1 MGPNDFH
8 AKDIKLEFSN
18 GEQVDFTLDDTNEW
32 QTIDLEGIGND
43 IITDYVSISVNSAY
57 PIIYQNIGFS
67 ELTVF
72 GYATGMSS
80 GDFRYFPP
88 LFYLMLN
95 GFGCLLLILIIPF
108 LRIQTFRK
116 RQTLQRQRFHCST

>member
-1 MGPNDFH
+1 MERKDDH
-8 AKDIKLEFSN
+8 KAKDVSLEYWN
-18 GEQVDFTLDDTNEW
+18 GEQVDFTLKDTKSW

-88 LFYLMLN
+88 LFYLRL
-95 GFGCLLLILIIPF
+95 
-108 LRIQTFRK
+108 
-116 RQTLQRQRFHCST
+116 